1 MFFTYD
7 QGFVTVW
14 VMGVERLLC
23 YLFCHLKIFLMHASE
38 CDGVAGEVE
47 DELAVAVD
55 ADDVAFVVFEGT
67 GEDAELHVV
76 FGELLD
82 GGVEEGDLLG
92 VGFQYVHKGLHDG
105 VAYGGWTPVTTV
117 VY

>member
-1 MFFTYD
+1 
-7 QGFVTVW
+7 
-14 VMGVERLLC
+14 
-23 YLFCHLKIFLMHASE
+23 MHASE

-105 VAYGGWTPVTTV
+105 VAYGGRTPVTAV

>member
-1 MFFTYD
+1 
-7 QGFVTVW
+7 
-14 VMGVERLLC
+14 
-23 YLFCHLKIFLMHASE
+23 MHASE
-38 CDGVAGEVE
+38 CDGATGEVE

-55 ADDVAFVVFEGT
+55 ADDVAFAVFEWT

-76 FGELLD
+76 FGELL
-82 GGVEEGDLLG
+82 EGDVEKGYLLG

-105 VAYGGWTPVTTV
+105 IAYGGRTPVTAV

>member
-1 MFFTYD
+1 MLAYC
-7 QGFVTVW
+7 QCNAAVG

-23 YLFCHLKIFLMHASE
+23 YLFCHLKIFLVHASE
-38 CDGVAGEVE
+38 CDGVSGEVE

-76 FGELLD
+76 FGKLLD
-82 GGVEEGDLLG
+82 GGVEDGDLLG

-105 VAYGGWTPVTTV
+105 VAYGGGTPVTTV
-117 VY
+117 VH

>member
-1 MFFTYD
+1 MLTYD
-7 QGFVTVW
+7 QGFVTVG

-23 YLFCHLKIFLMHASE
+23 YLFCHLKIFLVHASE

-67 GEDAELHVV
+67 GEDAEFHVV

-82 GGVEEGDLLG
+82 GALRRVTCSGWA
-92 VGFQYVHKGLHDG
+92 FSTFIKGCMMVSRMEAG
-105 VAYGGWTPVTTV
+105 RP
-117 VY
+117 

>member
-1 MFFTYD
+1 MGPFCKCID
-7 QGFVTVW
+7 I
-14 VMGVERLLC
+14 GVERLLC

-38 CDGVAGEVE
+38 CDGAAGEVE

-82 GGVEEGDLLG
+82 GGVETCSGWA
-92 VGFQYVHKGLHDG
+92 FSTFIKGCMMASRMEAG
-105 VAYGGWTPVTTV
+105 RPWQRSFTKWY
-117 VY
+117 

>member
-7 QGFVTVW
+7 QGFVTVG

-23 YLFCHLKIFLMHASE
+23 YLFCHLKIFLVHASE
-38 CDGVAGEVE
+38 CDGVSGEVE

-76 FGELLD
+76 FGKLLD
-82 GGVEEGDLLG
+82 GGVEDGDLLG

-105 VAYGGWTPVTTV
+105 VAYGGGTPVTTV
-117 VY
+117 VH